1 MLARPR
7 AWRATCSLL
16 MLLPASD
23 RKLAN
28 RILESIDASVVAL
41 RRVGKGSLGWTFAT
55 SAGLAA
61 TVLLVYGPSGP
72 FPHPLALERRPMLL
86 LLITSLAVG
95 LTLLGIA
102 AARKRRGEQTSMAEL
117 YGDGVR
123 RPALLAAFPLVVVLR
138 EPLEEAHSGMVLGL
152 SAAVG
157 ALAAYTA
164 YHWAS
169 DREPSSRRSI
179 RALALAVVLAATLG
193 YVVIVAGLAFANHQ
207 SFNTGR
213 SDLGYYLSIFR
224 QSSQGIPLGCS
235 LCGGGSHLTGH
246 FDPILVVLSPLFLL
260 YPFAETLL
268 LLQTVWLASGALPVY
283 LLGHHHLRHRG
294 AAAALALAYLA
305 YPALHGVN
313 LFDFHSVALCIPL
326 FLWLLY
332 CLERDIRWGYYVS
345 LFALLLVREDIP
357 IELTFVGL
365 YAIFSGARERA
376 RLGLI
381 TVVVSALYFIMA
393 KAFLMGRVDPLNT
406 ATGAAGGYAYYYEAM
421 IPPGHSTGGLIAT
434 LVSNP
439 MFVLAQVF
447 TEEKVD
453 YMLKLLVPLLL
464 LPLAA
469 RGRVMLAYG
478 SALTLL
484 ATRPYLFSIH
494 FQYSSL
500 LIPFLFALCAASL
513 GRIRSGE
520 PAVFG
525 LSGPRLSRALSFG
538 ILASTLLCSWKFG
551 GLVANGSFE
560 GGFRPLVR
568 EATPEH
574 RATAA
579 WLKQIARSL
588 PRGAKVAA
596 NSRIVTHLGAVTH
609 LGLFDSRWTSDYVVA
624 SITSRPFG
632 PRILAEEARGEL
644 ALIASHDNV
653 RVYRTRYTDR
663 TKAKAASEPPEP

>member
-138 EPLEEAHSGMVLGL
+138 EPLEEAHAGMVLGL

-164 YHWAS
+164 YQWVS
-169 DREPSSRRSI
+169 DREPSSRRSV

-193 YVVIVAGLAFANHQ
+193 YVIIVAGLAFANHQ

-268 LLQTVWLASGALPVY
+268 LLQTLWLCSGAVPVY
-283 LLGHHHLRHRG
+283 RLARHHVEHRG
-294 AAAALALAYLA
+294 AAVALAVAYLA

-313 LFDFHSVALCIPL
+313 FFDFHSI
-326 FLWLLY
+326 
-332 CLERDIRWGYYVS
+332 
-345 LFALLLVREDIP
+345 
-357 IELTFVGL
+357 GL
-365 YAIFSGARERA
+365 
-376 RLGLI
+376 
-381 TVVVSALYFIMA
+381 
-393 KAFLMGRVDPLNT
+393 
-406 ATGAAGGYAYYYEAM
+406 
-421 IPPGHSTGGLIAT
+421 
-434 LVSNP
+434 
-439 MFVLAQVF
+439 
-447 TEEKVD
+447 
-453 YMLKLLVPLLL
+453 
-464 LPLAA
+464 
-469 RGRVMLAYG
+469 
-478 SALTLL
+478 
-484 ATRPYLFSIH
+484 
-494 FQYSSL
+494 
-500 LIPFLFALCAASL
+500 
-513 GRIRSGE
+513 
-520 PAVFG
+520 
-525 LSGPRLSRALSFG
+525 
-538 ILASTLLCSWKFG
+538 
-551 GLVANGSFE
+551 
-560 GGFRPLVR
+560 
-568 EATPEH
+568 
-574 RATAA
+574 
-579 WLKQIARSL
+579 
-588 PRGAKVAA
+588 
-596 NSRIVTHLGAVTH
+596 
-609 LGLFDSRWTSDYVVA
+609 
-624 SITSRPFG
+624 
-632 PRILAEEARGEL
+632 
-644 ALIASHDNV
+644 
-653 RVYRTRYTDR
+653 
-663 TKAKAASEPPEP
+663 